1 LLRVAGLVRLVRLIR
16 KYKALEELRL
26 VVQGLMESFQTLAW
40 TVVLSAVFIYI
51 CAVLLTRQIG
61 HNFEVYGDYRKLSGG
76 WDHEEYFGTVG
87 RSMYT
92 LLQAMTLDSWSSR
105 VARHTIANQWYMT
118 GFWVIFL
125 LISTFGIMN
134 IVVSVIVEL
143 MLTASQN
150 NEKRLRVREDR
161 TRRQELESLR
171 EIFMVSDTDCSG
183 YLTLDEFLEAVKN
196 PEVQWRMR
204 QLDLPLGD
212 AAKLFHVLDDDKSRS
227 LTITEFIN
235 QCMKLK
241 GPAQSKELLA
251 IQAHAEKL
259 ARKMDILA
267 ESLADSERM
276 MGALDE
282 VTSRIS
288 KRFDVAVLGS
298 RRKIAQQVGG
308 ASPMRLPPRE
318 GPGGD
323 HAPLSIGNRPVLP
336 PFPDLLR

>member
-1 LLRVAGLVRLVRLIR
+1 
-16 KYKALEELRL
+16 
-26 VVQGLMESFQTLAW
+26 
-40 TVVLSAVFIYI
+40 
-51 CAVLLTRQIG
+51 
-61 HNFEVYGDYRKLSGG
+61 
-76 WDHEEYFGTVG
+76 
-87 RSMYT
+87 
-92 LLQAMTLDSWSSR
+92 
-105 VARHTIANQWYMT
+105 MT

-150 NEKRLRVREDR
+150 NEKRLKVVEDR
-161 TRRQELESLR
+161 ARRQELESLR
-171 EIFMVSDTDCSG
+171 EEFMI
-183 YLTLDEFLEAVKN
+183 AVKN

-212 AAKLFHVLDDDKSRS
+212 AAKLFHVLDDDKSRK

-267 ESLADSERM
+267 QSLADSERM

-298 RRKIAQQVGG
+298 RRKIAHSVGG
-308 ASPMRLPPRE
+308 TSPVKPPPRQ
-318 GPGGD
+318 GPRGD
-323 HAPLSIGNRPVLP
+323 EAPLSIGNRPVLP
-336 PFPDLLR
+336 QFPELLR